1 MQVDREGNGMLT
13 PEAIALFLDDLGLE
27 PTEHD
32 VKLIMRE
39 LDPRQEGYV
48 TREDFMQFIRNGGR
62 RKRPA
67 YAPSLEKR
75 LSIELDADK
84 LEAANEGAASKAQLE
99 HAMNAQSSRMLSTHV
114 VLVDFDTNLLAML
127 DQFEICLHLVFLVS
141 RSWQLGTL
149 LATHDM

>member
-1 MQVDREGNGMLT
+1 MLT

-39 LDPRQEGYV
+39 LDPRQEGFV

-62 RKRPA
+62 RKRPT

-84 LEAANEGAASKAQLE
+84 LEAANEGAALRTAAPDRHSKYSFQHSHEL
-99 HAMNAQSSRMLSTHV
+99 
-114 VLVDFDTNLLAML
+114 
-127 DQFEICLHLVFLVS
+127 FLND
-141 RSWQLGTL
+141 
-149 LATHDM
+149 A